1 MESPHNAVLLLCSS
15 SDKGCRPYM
24 CDTSYRHANCLDQ
37 YIKAHAKAQSP
48 SNASVNTFITSGG
61 GGASLNSP
69 AARSAATSAARGP
82 TDISGHIEL
91 YKACKGLELVC
102 PLCRGKVSGWKVV
115 ERARQKLNVKR
126 RGCAHDS
133 CAYVGAYDQLRKHAR
148 YVHPYA
154 RPSEVDPARQRDW
167 WRLESQR
174 DLGDVFSTIQSA
186 MPGATIVGD
195 YVIEDG
201 DEEDEERDEEHEH
214 EFDLEHEHEDDDDD
228 DDDDQFHDNNAGVG
242 GGGSGG
248 GGGGGGGGSGA
259 SGSPVAGVDR
269 NLWTMLFLFRVFGGS
284 SSSSSAASSRDHHTS
299 SSGGSSHSH
308 HQQQQQHRAHG
319 GSSRQ
324 QHYQPRHRHHLGVA
338 PPPRSYRGATSPYFA
353 PRGGGSSSSGSSRA
367 AIMDRNRTTT
377 SSSSSASRNRRRS
390 HHR

>member
-1 MESPHNAVLLLCSS
+1 MPKDKSSSTFSNKSHDLFYKPYSTTRGASPKQEDTAEWEDVTCPICMESPHNAVLLLCSS

-48 SNASVNTFITSGG
+48 SNAS
-61 GGASLNSP
+61 
-69 AARSAATSAARGP
+69 
-82 TDISGHIEL
+82 
-91 YKACKGLELVC
+91 LVC

-201 DEEDEERDEEHEH
+201 DEEDEERD
-214 EFDLEHEHEDDDDD
+214 
-228 DDDDQFHDNNAGVG
+228 
-242 GGGSGG
+242 
-248 GGGGGGGGSGA
+248 
-259 SGSPVAGVDR
+259 
-269 NLWTMLFLFRVFGGS
+269 
-284 SSSSSAASSRDHHTS
+284 
-299 SSGGSSHSH
+299 
-308 HQQQQQHRAHG
+308 
-319 GSSRQ
+319 
-324 QHYQPRHRHHLGVA
+324 
-338 PPPRSYRGATSPYFA
+338 
-353 PRGGGSSSSGSSRA
+353 
-367 AIMDRNRTTT
+367 
-377 SSSSSASRNRRRS
+377 
-390 HHR
+390 